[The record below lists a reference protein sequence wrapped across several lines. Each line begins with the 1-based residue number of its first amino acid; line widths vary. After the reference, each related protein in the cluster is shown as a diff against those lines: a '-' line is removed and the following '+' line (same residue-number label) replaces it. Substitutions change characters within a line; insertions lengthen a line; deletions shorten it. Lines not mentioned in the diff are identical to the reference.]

1 MKLCHFFKKEWI
13 FPLLALVLA
22 LCAFSGSLAYLVA
35 KPEPLTNRFQPGYV
49 PVEPEEVLEN
59 GIKKDVAFTN
69 LGNTNARMRAQVVF
83 AWKNANGQIY
93 PKLPIPGSDYTIQF
107 NTADWT
113 LARDGYWYCS
123 ADVAPGQRSPIFI
136 SRCQKADIASV
147 PSGFDLS
154 VQILV
159 QAIQADSAAV
169 SDAWP
174 DAPANKT
181 EVNRYA

>member
-1 MKLCHFFKKEWI
+1 MKLCHLFKKGWI
-13 FPLLALVLA
+13 FSLLALVLA
-22 LCAFSGSLAYLVA
+22 LSAFGGSLAYLAA
-35 KPEPLTNRFQPGYV
+35 KPTPVANRFQPGSV

-69 LGNTNARMRAQVVF
+69 LGNINSRMRAQVLVV
-83 AWKNANGQIY
+83 WKSPDGQIS
-93 PKLPIPGSDYTIQF
+93 PQLPMPGSDYILQF
-107 NTADWT
+107 NTADWA

-123 ADVAPGQRSPIFI
+123 ADVPPGQRSPIFI
-136 SRCQKADIASV
+136 ESCQKAGAASV

-159 QAIQADSAAV
+159 QAIQADSTAV

-181 EVNRYA
+181 EVTPHA